1 MSDVRFAY
9 YSGDYEDPWNCV
21 ESYGVNDTRLISK
34 RHDNEG
40 FYILDH
46 FEQKDIPDDGLKR
59 YVDNTR
65 KIVIDNTA
73 VYGHFMTTW
82 LYVLIRSI
90 EHQQPL
96 TIIFAQTPDHPDL
109 ILNHMSSVT
118 EYLYEELTKRG
129 HTVKYAGEEEFY
141 INNFIHVKTPFGI
154 RMELLKPVSDFLV
167 ENLSPSVVPASKKI
181 YLSRGKIT
189 TLNGNRLQD
198 IPEEVKNDPE
208 KLKVFREENQYNF
221 SDRLDNEKALE
232 EYLQAMGFVI
242 IYPEDFS
249 SYREQLDTIASAK
262 ILMSVTSSAL
272 NACLVLAPNTF
283 VVELG
288 SMLHT
293 KMRANGDIDIR
304 FSEFHDHYKIQSSV
318 RNKLHMFISNKN
330 CKVSEI
336 IESIESNKSLK
347 TFLSL

>member
-1 MSDVRFAY
+1 
-9 YSGDYEDPWNCV
+9 
-21 ESYGVNDTRLISK
+21 
-34 RHDNEG
+34 
-40 FYILDH
+40 
-46 FEQKDIPDDGLKR
+46 
-59 YVDNTR
+59 
-65 KIVIDNTA
+65 
-73 VYGHFMTTW
+73 
-82 LYVLIRSI
+82 
-90 EHQQPL
+90 
-96 TIIFAQTPDHPDL
+96 
-109 ILNHMSSVT
+109 MSSVT

-129 HTVKYAGEEEFY
+129 HTVEYSGDREFY
-141 INNFIHVKTPFGI
+141 INNFIHVKTPFGV

-181 YLSRGKIT
+181 YVSRGKIT

-198 IPEEVKNDPE
+198 IPEEAKTDLE
-208 KLKVFREENQYNF
+208 KLKSFREQNQYGF
-221 SDRLDNEKALE
+221 SDRLDDEKALE
-232 EYLQAMGFVI
+232 NYLKTLGFVI

-288 SMLHT
+288 TLLHT
-293 KMRANGDIDIR
+293 RMRANGDIDIK

-318 RNKLHMFISNKN
+318 RNNLHMFISNKN
-330 CKVSEI
+330 CKVSNI
-336 IESIESNKSLK
+336 IESIESNESLK